1 MTTPL
6 RSLFRRC
13 RSYLPTLFA
22 LVFLAGSATTAHAE
36 LRDYNL
42 WWAPQAVTTGGHQTD
57 LLMMVI
63 FWLTLF
69 MFIVVTTTYI
79 IFIVK
84 YRYRKGVKAV
94 YSHGNNSLELIW
106 TATPAAIFI
115 ILALWSDRVWLQLRG
130 PAPKDA
136 LPVDIVAYQWGF
148 HIRNPGQDG
157 KLGKYSQQ
165 WIEKGTNDFG
175 VDPKDPANRD
185 DYASENQLTI
195 PVNRPISVVLRS
207 EDVIHAFY
215 VPEFRM
221 YQDMV
226 PGREIDWVWFTPE
239 KVGHYALA
247 CNQLCGSGHYNM
259 QAKIDVVSQ
268 EDYAKLTAEKSANAI
283 KTREDQEKGPAAPPA
298 PVATPAAAADASAP
312 APVVAANH

>member
-1 MTTPL
+1 MTSLLPRFLTRRSSSRWLPL
-6 RSLFRRC
+6 LAAAC
-13 RSYLPTLFA
+13 TA
-22 LVFLAGSATTAHAE
+22 LLAGPATTARAE
-36 LRDYNL
+36 LRDHNM
-42 WWAPQAVTTGGHQTD
+42 WWTPKAVTTGGHQTD
-57 LLMMVI
+57 LLLMVI
-63 FWLTLF
+63 FWLTFF

-136 LPVDIVAYQWGF
+136 LSIDIVAYQWGF
-148 HIRNPGQDG
+148 HIRNPGKDDT
-157 KLGKYSQQ
+157 LGNYDQL

-175 VDPKDPANRD
+175 IDPKDPRNQD
-185 DYASENQLTI
+185 DYTSENQLTL
-195 PVNRPISVVLRS
+195 PVNRPVNVILRS

-221 YQDMV
+221 YQDIL
-226 PGREIDWVWFTPE
+226 PGRKIDWVWFTPE

-247 CNQLCGSGHYNM
+247 CNQLCGTGHYNM

-268 EDYAKLTAEKSANAI
+268 EDYQKLVDEKSAGAI
-283 KTREDQEKGPAAPPA
+283 KAHEAKDQPPVPA
-298 PVATPAAAADASAP
+298 PVAATES
-312 APVVAANH
+312 APVVAAVNY